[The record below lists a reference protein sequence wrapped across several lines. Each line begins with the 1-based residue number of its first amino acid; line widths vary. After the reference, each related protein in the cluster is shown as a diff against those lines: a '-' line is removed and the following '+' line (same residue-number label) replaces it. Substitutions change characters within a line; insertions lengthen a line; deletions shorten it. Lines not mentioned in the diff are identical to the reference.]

1 MFDHCFRIE
10 GAIFTILGEDDFL
23 VSPDIL
29 DFLWGTS
36 RWNLHG
42 DEKTMAICAK
52 WVGDKADKN
61 PATWHRVTEFTGNIW
76 GTWPHVWNKYLKD
89 TWDFD
94 YSSGKA
100 DGTSC
105 VPYSTKILTK
115 NGWLSVRDL
124 NIGDETI
131 GFNHKTK
138 KSEWTTIEDIVEY
151 GCSSLY
157 SFGTKGIQ
165 LTSTENHRWIVSSET
180 GENMT
185 HTCNLSR
192 SDRIVTSAPLEN
204 NSKLNCSVD
213 EAAVLGWIAG
223 DGSFLILKD
232 NGLNAKVNQKKV
244 QNIFLL
250 DELFS
255 RIPHT
260 RKIYKD
266 VVQWRLPT
274 PYARDLLKRVGNPK
288 KDSFS
293 QVIQMS
299 PEQREAWLNAML
311 LAEGSQHGNSYRIY
325 QNRGNIEEAV
335 RFAIFASG
343 RRPQTHVLTGKPQ
356 WKECVAINSS
366 KPIIGMG
373 EKVFIGSA
381 PVWCVKTKLGTWTAR
396 QGDQVFLTGNSGW
409 DHNIGLRVIPK
420 NDLHCIVP
428 TASRSKHIGITGV
441 HCTEEVFDDTV
452 AWNFVEH
459 KYDGVYYSTKDMRK
473 TIELPPVTV
482 SSSGDLGDCVVSL
495 ATLVYRG
502 NPVIYHLWDDG
513 LTKGIVAREKFI
525 RPFLESQP
533 IIKAVRI
540 GRPDECDWRSED
552 FRRVGVHDRKTN
564 LAAVHAKHAHMM
576 GFIETIPVFSEPWI
590 KVSDFDFHGKIVINR
605 SPRYNNDYFPWG
617 EIVKHYGDQ
626 LVFVG
631 LDEEYAA
638 FRHFG
643 DVKHVKVKNMLELA
657 KLIAGSSL
665 FIGNQSSAMT
675 IAEGLKHPRI
685 LEGCL
690 DIPDCIY
697 PPSNAQYVFDGS
709 VVLPAINGKESKR
722 LRSNLIHAGSFD
734 TSIVPRVGR
743 GYGWCW
749 EGNGVRFM
757 EGTVRK
763 AASKVAGFT
772 GMSQEEAENEVV
784 MFTVRLAP
792 QNFGSNLRSARF
804 HAPHTALQESG
815 WKEHPI
821 FDVMSG
827 QISSLL

>member
-1 MFDHCFRIE
+1 MKISLLHATRRPEAAKKCQQLWLGRADNSANIEIITCVDHDDEAGKAAFPDAVISNENTVVAAWNKAAEEATGDVLVALDDDWQPAHAWDQIIESYMSNGADILHIGDKHRKDELICHPIVSKRFYEAMGYLWHPSFKSVYCDNWFTEVAKRWGYVDATKEGKVDLGFLHANPSQGYGEEDDVARKSNSKERYEHGATTLGRLQSQTILAFTCADRPQYLKPTLDSWLKTNLSLLSSVHFFIEPTDKRHECVAVIDEFAAKSPVPVIKHFNKEKLGVLRNPWHLFDHCFRIE

-29 DFLWGTS
+29 DFFWGTS

-94 YSSGKA
+94 YSSGKE
-100 DGTSC
+100 
-105 VPYSTKILTK
+105 
-115 NGWLSVRDL
+115 
-124 NIGDETI
+124 DE
-131 GFNHKTK
+131 
-138 KSEWTTIEDIVEY
+138 
-151 GCSSLY
+151 
-157 SFGTKGIQ
+157 
-165 LTSTENHRWIVSSET
+165 
-180 GENMT
+180 
-185 HTCNLSR
+185 
-192 SDRIVTSAPLEN
+192 
-204 NSKLNCSVD
+204 
-213 EAAVLGWIAG
+213 
-223 DGSFLILKD
+223 
-232 NGLNAKVNQKKV
+232 
-244 QNIFLL
+244 
-250 DELFS
+250 
-255 RIPHT
+255 
-260 RKIYKD
+260 
-266 VVQWRLPT
+266 
-274 PYARDLLKRVGNPK
+274 
-288 KDSFS
+288 
-293 QVIQMS
+293 S
-299 PEQREAWLNAML
+299 PA
-311 LAEGSQHGNSYRIY
+311 
-325 QNRGNIEEAV
+325 
-335 RFAIFASG
+335 
-343 RRPQTHVLTGKPQ
+343 
-356 WKECVAINSS
+356 
-366 KPIIGMG
+366 
-373 EKVFIGSA
+373 
-381 PVWCVKTKLGTWTAR
+381 
-396 QGDQVFLTGNSGW
+396 GW
-409 DHNIGLRVIPK
+409 DWNLQLRVMPK

-459 KYDGVYYSTKDMRK
+459 KYDGAYCSTKDMSK
-473 TIELPPVTV
+473 TIELPTVTV

-513 LTKGIVAREKFI
+513 LTKGIVTREKFI

-576 GFIETIPVFSEPWI
+576 GFIETVPVFSEPWI

-763 AASKVAGFT
+763 AAFKVAKFT